1 MILLIRGGGI
11 AAGAFVQKSYAQLLS
26 EQLSSYGIEVIN
38 RSRDRDTSFQGC
50 WTFEED
56 IAPYR
61 PEMILF
67 HFGIDDIYR
76 PVYRSEFKENLV
88 QLVRLCR
95 VRYNSHIF
103 LATSHPFSGDFEM
116 QSALIYYRTIR
127 EVALDL
133 QCHYIPIHY
142 LIADELNEHHLAM
155 KDIVLPDER
164 YINEMGH
171 RLFFNIISRKILSA
185 ITTE

>member
-1 MILLIRGGGI
+1 MIFLIRGGGI
-11 AAGAFVQKSYAQLLS
+11 AAGTHVQLSYAHLLTES
-26 EQLSSYGIEVIN
+26 LSSHGIQVIN
-38 RSRDRDTSFQGC
+38 RSRNRDTSFHGC

-56 IAPYR
+56 IAPFQ

-95 VRYNSHIF
+95 IRYNSHIF
-103 LATSHPFSGDFEM
+103 LASSHPFSGDFEM

-127 EVALDL
+127 EVAIDL
-133 QCHYIPIHY
+133 KCHYIPIHY
-142 LIADELNEHHLAM
+142 LIADELNEYNLTI

-164 YINEMGH
+164 YINETGH
-171 RLFFNIISRKILSA
+171 RLFFNIVSRKILSV
-185 ITTE
+185 IMEK

>member
-1 MILLIRGGGI
+1 MTLLIRGGGI
-11 AAGAFVQKSYAQLLS
+11 AAGTGANISYADLLADT
-26 EQLSSYGIEVIN
+26 LSRYGIEVVN

-50 WTFEED
+50 WTFEDD
-56 IAPYR
+56 IAPFS
-61 PEMILF
+61 PHMVLF

-95 VRYNSHIF
+95 ARYNSIMF
-103 LATSHPFSGDFEM
+103 LVTSHPFSGDFEM

-142 LIADELNEHHLAM
+142 LIADELDEHNLTM
-155 KDIVLPDER
+155 KDIVQADER
-164 YINEMGH
+164 YINDLGH
-171 RLFFNIISRKILSA
+171 RFFFNIIHRKILSV
-185 ITTE
+185 IEEK